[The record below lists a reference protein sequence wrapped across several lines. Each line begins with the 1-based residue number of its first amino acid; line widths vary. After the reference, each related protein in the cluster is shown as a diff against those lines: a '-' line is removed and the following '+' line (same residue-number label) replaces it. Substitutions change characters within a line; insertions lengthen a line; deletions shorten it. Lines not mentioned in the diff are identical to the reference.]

1 MQESGGSG
9 CRFHQ
14 VRMVHLHH
22 GRPQPCFSIDCRPF
36 LPVAHAKAA
45 EASEVIPSATTGACA
60 PVMNQQKNHQHHRT
74 CMIMLPASLPRPI
87 RNSDTCREGWRC
99 RLGRRGP
106 LRTRCLF
113 SRGRGRC
120 ICCACLPRVVASH
133 VGRGA
138 VFILMVRCRQQM
150 DMRSSWRCVKD

>member
-1 MQESGGSG
+1 MQECGASG

-14 VRMVHLHH
+14 VQMVHFPYASALIV
-22 GRPQPCFSIDCRPF
+22 GPC
-36 LPVAHAKAA
+36 LPMAHTKAA
-45 EASEVIPSATTGACA
+45 KASEVIPSATAGACA
-60 PVMNQQKNHQHHRT
+60 LVMNQQNNTSIIVHAEY
-74 CMIMLPASLPRPI
+74 ASLPRPN
-87 RNSDTCREGWRC
+87 RKSDTCTEGWRC

-113 SRGRGRC
+113 SRGWGRC

-138 VFILMVRCRQQM
+138 VFILMVSCRQQM
-150 DMRSSWRCVKD
+150 DMRSSWRCMKD